1 MNKFKVGD
9 IVLAIADN
17 SEFVNAEHGKLFKV
31 TKLLSANPEDPAIE
45 IVPDYNFR
53 RKSPYSYYEYKFKK
67 ATKKEV
73 TKFNF
78 DWMVNKLKGVH
89 VSE

>member
-17 SEFVNAEHGKLFKV
+17 SEFVNHERGRLFKV
-31 TKLLSANPEDPAIE
+31 INLLANDPENPAIE
-45 IVPDYNFR
+45 IIPDYSFR
-53 RKSPYSYYEYKFKK
+53 RTGPYSYFEYKFRG
-67 ATKKEV
+67 ATKKET

-78 DWMVNKLKGVH
+78 DWMVNKLKGKI
-89 VSE
+89 SEI